1 MELDASENFVRHQ
14 TEKQSQKQIQEKISK
29 NQAAVREQSLNSTL
43 ISEASKNRK
52 VDKDIHISTLHQT
65 VSFLDVFSVEDQ
77 LIQIFTEQVRKRPH
91 QLATCHSHP
100 DIWRGIDACLRA
112 ASRCGRSTL
121 RKC

>member
-91 QLATCHSHP
+91 QLPPAP
-100 DIWRGIDACLRA
+100 FVFPQLARQ
-112 ASRCGRSTL
+112 
-121 RKC
+121 